1 MRDGSPP
8 PERAA
13 KNGVHLHLVMDGLV
27 IHGQDHQ
34 ASLARAPLVIGL
46 LGDLL
51 LIGGNLPLG
60 VVESPA
66 RVVPLVDGA
75 VASPARVP
83 LMDGAVESPARV
95 HLVIGLLSLLGVD
108 GAMANPARA
117 VPVHH
122 GLHLLLGADGAMGS
136 PARVVPLE
144 ADGRHLPLTGSG

>member
-1 MRDGSPP
+1 
-8 PERAA
+8 
-13 KNGVHLHLVMDGLV
+13 V

-51 LIGGNLPLG
+51 LIGGNLQLG

-66 RVVPLVDGA
+66 RAVPLVDGA
-75 VASPARVP
+75 VASPARVH

-95 HLVIGLLSLLGVD
+95 HLMDGAVESPARVLPLVIGLLSLLGVD
-108 GAMANPARA
+108 GAVASPARA